1 MLGRGLNVSTEGGSV
16 SHGAAGACFSL
27 RLSNCIS
34 TPLCFCFFA
43 LGFRLFA
50 LLWENNVLVHSYWF
64 WSQIARID
72 LEAQSVDC
80 KRFDEERWNKSWR
93 LREVINDSGICVVKW
108 VGVGCGWDKGWLKSS
123 QRIWEKVE
131 LRAHKGRF
139 AFSTGTAPFFSARRI
154 IYPLPFW
161 GTSMASHSP
170 YLNCTHRDKISH

>member
-1 MLGRGLNVSTEGGSV
+1 MRLQEQKGYSNTNYNNSKNNNYHFLSIYFGP
-16 SHGAAGACFSL
+16 GATL
-27 RLSNCIS
+27 R
-34 TPLCFCFFA
+34 
-43 LGFRLFA
+43 
-50 LLWENNVLVHSYWF
+50 
-64 WSQIARID
+64 ARID